1 MQLFAKSI
9 RTGDDMGKLMAEQ
22 RTMEHDLQIAEAE
35 IAGLR
40 AALQLVQNDEQRELQ
55 EKQAKLVAAVAD
67 AQLERAQ
74 L

>member
-40 AALQLVQNDEQRELQ
+40 AALQLVQNDEQR
-55 EKQAKLVAAVAD
+55 
-67 AQLERAQ
+67 
-74 L
+74 